1 MAGNSKENSPA
12 SDDSLEKYFRNSDD
26 NEFFTQNQAVVP
38 STSYNI
44 PRTDRALFHRY
55 TFKRSANQSL
65 NMTIPPKRYKEAE
78 RPVPGKSAN
87 IPALKG
93 GKAASG
99 GRGKT
104 PAIPQMTTDP
114 KIHERPAGIKSANPQ
129 VLKGPKPVADGN
141 GGQNPAAP
149 QMAMDPKY
157 GERSDGSRQWSPQA
171 KSTNGD
177 GSKKLANPQA
187 VEGRKKRAWLKLMER
202 L

>member
-12 SDDSLEKYFRNSDD
+12 SDASLEKYFRDSDD

-44 PRTDRALFHRY
+44 PRTDRAQFHRY

-104 PAIPQMTTDP
+104 PAIPQYDDP
-114 KIHERPAGIKSANPQ
+114 PQKIQ
-129 VLKGPKPVADGN
+129 
-141 GGQNPAAP
+141 
-149 QMAMDPKY
+149 
-157 GERSDGSRQWSPQA
+157 GS
-171 KSTNGD
+171 
-177 GSKKLANPQA
+177 
-187 VEGRKKRAWLKLMER
+187 
-202 L
+202 